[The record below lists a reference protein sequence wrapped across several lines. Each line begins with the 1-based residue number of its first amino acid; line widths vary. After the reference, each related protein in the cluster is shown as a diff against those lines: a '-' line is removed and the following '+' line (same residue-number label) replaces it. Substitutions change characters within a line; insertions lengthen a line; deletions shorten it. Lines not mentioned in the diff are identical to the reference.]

1 MPKKVVYT
9 KKPDIITN
17 DLPQTDTNQNIPNDT
32 NQYEQ
37 IIQPNYTPEPKQE
50 TANIKPEPIN
60 DNKDEEDEEE
70 DFEDIDNNEDVNEN
84 KEVDI
89 ITTSSMRSKL
99 KGLETKERVKLL
111 MKRSMSSEKLS
122 KARRNMADKAL
133 NEALD
138 IPGVAEMTPEKQIK
152 SDLSKLNLLNN
163 PISKNIDEDV
173 VSVHSRKSRNISD
186 AQSIASDSKISN

>member
-50 TANIKPEPIN
+50 IANIKPEPIN

>member
-70 DFEDIDNNEDVNEN
+70 DFEDIDNNEDLNEN